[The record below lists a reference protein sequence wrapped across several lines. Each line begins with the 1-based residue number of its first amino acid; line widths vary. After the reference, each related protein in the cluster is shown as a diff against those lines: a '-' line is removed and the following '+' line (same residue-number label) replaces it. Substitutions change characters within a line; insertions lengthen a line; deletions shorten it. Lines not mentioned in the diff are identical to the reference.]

1 MSERE
6 EKFERMLQN
15 VQERYAD
22 TVQKMEQLKNAGKT
36 KSVTYKQLMAEKLS
50 CLFLSDSTNGSCSFL
65 QKNHMLTSERSQART
80 KGRRKKWIKLKLES
94 LLRHAEKKKDIHKL
108 HWPRS

>member
-22 TVQKMEQLKNAGKT
+22 TVQKMEQLKDAGKT
-36 KSVTYKQLMAEKLS
+36 KSVTYKQLMAEKL
-50 CLFLSDSTNGSCSFL
+50 TL
-65 QKNHMLTSERSQART
+65 QKMLSMYQIYGLIE
-80 KGRRKKWIKLKLES
+80 ES
-94 LLRHAEKKKDIHKL
+94 FFETIY
-108 HWPRS
+108 PTGG